1 MLSKLA
7 FIYFDE
13 QYDPKIGKR
22 MIKFCSD
29 GRSPEAFAA
38 EENLSPEIFAYW
50 ARTHVEFE
58 ICLHIAFWKSFA
70 WWEKEAMTN
79 PDISGVVYKSV
90 MANRFKWKDGNEELQ
105 RVVKYMSDQE
115 LEDLARKLLSQNNN
129 QLAKSVIEVTDNEE
143 EDE

>member
-1 MLSKLA
+1 MV
-7 FIYFDE
+7 
-13 QYDPKIGKR
+13 G
-22 MIKFCSD
+22 
-29 GRSPEAFAA
+29 
-38 EENLSPEIFAYW
+38 
-50 ARTHVEFE
+50 
-58 ICLHIAFWKSFA
+58 
-70 WWEKEAMTN
+70 KEAMTN